1 MQASST
7 PITSP
12 MITYVTLPEATTNIT
27 QLLDRVI
34 QGEEI
39 IISKT
44 DKQSPTSPPQTAIAH
59 PVSLD
64 NMQANSSFQTT
75 SKSATRRYL
84 RQLSQSCRPSLNS
97 ESLIPTP
104 YSGRSPSYENKRE
117 ERQRRSQCYLKI
129 SKS

>member
-1 MQASST
+1 
-7 PITSP
+7 

-39 IISKT
+39 IISQ
-44 DKQSPTSPPQTAIAH
+44 DGQAIAH
-59 PVSLD
+59 ISPTNRDRSLRVPGQYAGKLIIPD
-64 NMQANSSFQTT
+64 NF
-75 SKSATRRYL
+75 KSATRRYL